1 MSWNDIIGQERVKKI
16 IQRTILQNRIAHAY
30 CFSGIEGIGKEG
42 LAIEFAKT
50 VNCNSP
56 IVVEDSISACQEC
69 SSCRNFATLTHQ
81 NIQLI
86 FSLPVEKT
94 TGDSKKE
101 NAISRL
107 SDEDVN
113 LVREEIRQKALN
125 YYHRIEIPNATQIRI
140 SSIRDLKRSLTLS
153 SPTFGR
159 RFIIIIRV
167 EEMTKESANAFL
179 KTLEEPHQGIT
190 IILTTSKK
198 ELLLPTILSRCQI
211 LECEPLNED
220 LIANTLI
227 KMNNVA
233 PEDARLIAQFAQGS
247 YSKAL
252 EFLSED
258 MKSYREL
265 MVDALRKV
273 LRPQNFRLELLEI
286 VEQIVKM
293 NDKNKYETLL
303 ILLILWLRDAYAIQK
318 SKINDYVINQD
329 NIDTLRKFLSKFS
342 DKEIQCAIELV
353 EKAIYQIKRNVQPHL
368 IFINLFLN
376 LRDIFLN

>member
-1 MSWNDIIGQERVKKI
+1 MSWNDIIGQDRVKKI
-16 IQRTILQNRIAHAY
+16 IQKAILQNRIAHAY

-50 VNCNSP
+50 VNCNNP
-56 IVVEDSISACQEC
+56 IVKDDTISACEQC
-69 SSCRNFATLTHQ
+69 QTCRNFATLTHQ
-81 NIQLI
+81 NIQLV
-86 FSLPVEKT
+86 FSLPAEKT
-94 TGDSKKE
+94 TSDSKKE

-107 SDEDVN
+107 SDDEVN
-113 LVREEIRQKALN
+113 LIRDEIRQKALN

-140 SSIRDLKRSLTLS
+140 SSIRDIKRSLTLS
-153 SPTFGR
+153 SPTSGR
-159 RFIIIIRV
+159 RFIIIIRAD
-167 EEMTKESANAFL
+167 EMTKESANAFL

-227 KMNNVA
+227 KLRNIA

-252 EFLSED
+252 GFLGED

-265 MVDALRKV
+265 IVDALRKA
-273 LRPQNFRLELLEI
+273 LRPQNFRLELLETI
-286 VEQIVKM
+286 EQIVKM
-293 NDKNKYETLL
+293 NDKNKYET
-303 ILLILWLRDAYAIQK
+303 ILVLFILWLRDAYTIQK
-318 SKINDYVINQD
+318 SKINEYIINYD
-329 NIDTLRKFLSKFS
+329 NIDSLQRFLSKFS
-342 DKEIQCAIELV
+342 NKDLEFAIELV
-353 EKAIYQIKRNVQPHL
+353 EKAIYQIKRNVQPQL
-368 IFINLFLN
+368 IFINLFLKMREI
-376 LRDIFLN
+376 LLN